1 MLSPASAALRV
12 VGIANQQLYR
22 RRRPEQTALYPVIET
37 NLTPFLE
44 YLHEPD
50 SALLRFVTD
59 EFKGYLRCGRLECG
73 WQAHDLWSSGQVR
86 DLCFV
91 VVFERASSQSSINW
105 EGERPLSDPCGRTV
119 LYSVSH

>member
-73 WQAHDLWSSGQVR
+73 FIRVKCDGCRHEHLAAG
-86 DLCFV
+86 
-91 VVFERASSQSSINW
+91 
-105 EGERPLSDPCGRTV
+105 G
-119 LYSVSH
+119 SHSLHPTGSA